1 MGRVGRD
8 LRQPRTTPFVPAPYQ
23 LGISQKG
30 LRGGQA
36 LGIEAGPEPGLGITE
51 GGNTTLGGDTG
62 SGEHHY
68 PAGLCKAG
76 CRPVQI
82 GHELPLFRT
91 RKKRADNKCRPLK
104 IGGATRDRTADLLH
118 AMQALSQLSYSPN
131 GLSTPTPKC
140 R

>member
-51 GGNTTLGGDTG
+51 GGNTTLGGETS
-62 SGEHHY
+62 SGDVVY
-68 PAGLCKAG
+68 SAGLCKAG
-76 CRPVQI
+76 YRPVQND
-82 GHELPLFRT
+82 HELLLFLAL
-91 RKKRADNKCRPLK
+91 KKRDDDVCRPLRNWWSC
-104 IGGATRDRTADLLH
+104 AE
-118 AMQALSQLSYSPN
+118 
-131 GLSTPTPKC
+131 
-140 R
+140 